1 MLLYHKSLNWQIL
14 QALLDTLPR
23 LWWDF
28 TQLLDRSLCRQLMM
42 ILMEL
47 LVEHLVGGEL
57 R

>member
-1 MLLYHKSLNWQIL
+1 MLLHHESLNWQIL

-23 LWWDF
+23 WWDF

-42 ILMEL
+42 MVEL
-47 LVEHLVGGEL
+47 LLEHWVKGEL